1 MYPLSDAKLEKV
13 SNNEIIRRIL
23 ELQNAIAIISDNMEV
38 VKYRNKLL
46 DEENANLQN
55 HIKSIVNEV
64 KIEYSQNIN
73 KIKQTPSKDSP
84 NHLTENKYTKSPEHT
99 TSPHNND
106 INYVHNIQSQNND
119 ENTLIHNNNMNGQSN
134 QNRDDQNRDDQK
146 RGDQNR
152 GDQNRGDQNRGD
164 QNRGDQ
170 NNIIDKNLSEHA
182 FNKLMPQ
189 EYTNDNKKPHYE
201 NNLENLNIKNSPPPP
216 EMNLKDTNYIYN
228 GNYNHSDKR
237 DCENLQNF
245 NKHSSKKNIYNLIME
260 TEKINSI
267 FSMASNVLNKSFFN
281 VPKDYDAPKVKYPNI
296 TNKNH
301 IKQYNISSPNPHKP
315 ADDLVNKTT
324 SIDNKTYD
332 HLSEQNNTI
341 ESYDQADKEAID
353 GMEKSILNVNLPP
366 HVEILSANEEKNN
379 KNDTNDEE
387 KNDKNDTNDEEGN
400 DKNDTNDEEGNDKND
415 TNEATLNN
423 KQNI

>member
-38 VKYRNKLL
+38 VKYRNKIL

-73 KIKQTPSKDSP
+73 KIKQTQSKYSP
-84 NHLTENKYTKSPEHT
+84 NHLTENKYTKPHGHT
-99 TSPHNND
+99 TSPHNNG
-106 INYVHNIQSQNND
+106 INYAHNIQSQNND
-119 ENTLIHNNNMNGQSN
+119 ENKLIHNNNMYGQSN
-134 QNRDDQNRDDQK
+134 QNRDDQN
-146 RGDQNR
+146 
-152 GDQNRGDQNRGD
+152 
-164 QNRGDQ
+164 
-170 NNIIDKNLSEHA
+170 NIIDKKLSEYA
-182 FNKLMPQ
+182 LNKLIPQ
-189 EYTNDNKKPHYE
+189 EYTNDNEKSHCE
-201 NNLENLNIKNSPPPP
+201 NNLENVNIKNNPSDP
-216 EMNLKDTNYIYN
+216 EIDLKDTNYIYD
-228 GNYNHSDKR
+228 GTYNHNDKR
-237 DCENLQNF
+237 DCENLQDF
-245 NKHSSKKNIYNLIME
+245 NNHSSKKNIYNLIME

-281 VPKDYDAPKVKYPNI
+281 TPKDYAAPKVKYPNI

-301 IKQYNISSPNPHKP
+301 IKHYNISSSNLHKL

-324 SIDNKTYD
+324 SIDNKTHD
-332 HLSEQNNTI
+332 HLSEKNNTI
-341 ESYDQADKEAID
+341 ESYDQVDKEAIN

-366 HVEILSANEEKNN
+366 HVNKLSANEEENNN
-379 KNDTNDEE
+379 KNDTNEE
-387 KNDKNDTNDEEGN
+387 EMNN
-400 DKNDTNDEEGNDKND
+400 KND
-415 TNEATLNN
+415 TNEEEMNNKNDKNEMIPNN